1 MDVVNNLKDRIEKAS
16 TYSKSKSDAHGEV
29 FTPFDLIADMVKKI
43 PLTTLTDPSKTYF
56 DPCAGKGN
64 FPIILVKA
72 LMKTLAKAIPDESD
86 RLKHIIENQL
96 FMGEYQDTSANFIAY
111 HFQMDRGLKV
121 NLYKGDS
128 LQMPD
133 DFFDLSYD
141 ERREKYP
148 EHSVL
153 EPVEPEKVPEI
164 PVNTPSL
171 PLSQGVSKAK
181 PSQTS
186 AKPKKS
192 PQIKGEKPDM
202 TMTFID
208 VQVDPIRNSVIIKV
222 ERKTKI

>member
-1 MDVVNNLKDRIEKAS
+1 MLDNIKDQIAKAS

-29 FTPFDLIADMVKKI
+29 FTPFDLIAEMVKKI

-64 FPIILVKA
+64 YPIILVKA
-72 LMKTLAKAIPDESD
+72 LMKTLAKAIPDEAD

-111 HFQMDRGLKV
+111 YFQMSVGLKV
-121 NLYKGDS
+121 NLYVGDT
-128 LQMPD
+128 LQMPE
-133 DFFDLSYD
+133 DFFELSYD

-148 EHSVL
+148 DNCVL
-153 EPVEPEKVPEI
+153 EPVEPEKMPEI
-164 PVNTPSL
+164 PIESPSL
-171 PLSQGVSKAK
+171 PISQSVSKVK
-181 PSQTS
+181 GSKTS

-192 PQIKGEKPDM
+192 PKIKGEKPDM

-208 VQVDPIRNSVIIKV
+208 V
-222 ERKTKI
+222 

>member
-1 MDVVNNLKDRIEKAS
+1 MDIIDKLKDQIEKAS
-16 TYSKSKSDAHGEV
+16 IYSRSKSDSHGEV
-29 FTPFDLIADMVKKI
+29 FTPFDLIAKMVRNI

-72 LMKTLAKAIPDESD
+72 LMKTLTKAIPDEAD

-96 FMGEYQDTSANFIAY
+96 FMAEFQDVSANFIAY
-111 HFQMDRGLKV
+111 HFQMDRDLKV
-121 NLYKGDS
+121 NLYVGDT
-128 LQMPD
+128 LKMPD

-148 EHSVL
+148 DNCVL

-164 PVNTPSL
+164 PIESPSL
-171 PLSQGVSKAK
+171 PSSQSVSKVK
-181 PSQTS
+181 SSKTS

-192 PQIKGEKPDM
+192 LKIKGEKLDSTPIWM
-202 TMTFID
+202 KM
-208 VQVDPIRNSVIIKV
+208 VQVDV
-222 ERKTKI
+222 

>member
-1 MDVVNNLKDRIEKAS
+1 MVIVDDVKRLIEEAS
-16 TYSKSKSDAHGEV
+16 HFSKEKSKTRGEV
-29 FTPFDLIADMVKKI
+29 FTPFELIVKIVKQI

-72 LMKTLAKAIPDESD
+72 LMKTLAKAIPDEAD

-111 HFQMDRGLKV
+111 YFQMSVGLKV
-121 NLYKGDS
+121 NLYVGDT
-128 LQMPD
+128 LQMPE
-133 DFFDLSYD
+133 DFFELSYD

-148 EHSVL
+148 EHCVL
-153 EPVEPEKVPEI
+153 DPVEPEKVPEI

-171 PLSQGVSKAK
+171 PRSERVSKAK
-181 PSQTS
+181 PSKTS

-192 PQIKGEKPDM
+192 PKIKGEKPDM

-208 VQVDPIRNSVIIKV
+208 V
-222 ERKTKI
+222 

>member
-1 MDVVNNLKDRIEKAS
+1 MIEKVKNKIEKAS
-16 TYSKSKSDAHGEV
+16 VYSKSKSDDHGEV
-29 FTPFDLIADMVKKI
+29 FTPFELIAEMVKKI
-43 PLTTLTDPSKTYF
+43 PLATLTDPSKTYF

-72 LMKTLAKAIPDESD
+72 LMKTLAKAIPDEAD

-96 FMGEYQDTSANFIAY
+96 FMAEFQDTSANFIAY
-111 HFQMDRGLKV
+111 YFQMGEGFKV
-121 NLYKGDS
+121 NLYVGDT
-128 LQMPD
+128 LQMPE
-133 DFFDLSYD
+133 DFFRLSYD

-164 PVNTPSL
+164 PVNPPSL
-171 PLSQGVSKAK
+171 PRSERVSKAK
-181 PSQTS
+181 PSKTS

-192 PQIKGEKPDM
+192 PKIKGEKPDI

-208 VQVDPIRNSVIIKV
+208 V
-222 ERKTKI
+222 